1 MSQLTILSDFYR
13 SAFHHNVEEA
23 FNASLKALDIGYID
37 LYLMHWPQA
46 IVDGILVLVAT
57 TWIIISDHVSH
68 LGRTLKEDEH
78 PTFIDTWKSMEKLL
92 ETGDPSFDCFIISNP
107 NVK

>member
-1 MSQLTILSDFYR
+1 MLQLTILSDFYR

-46 IVDGILVLVAT
+46 IVDGILVLVTT
-57 TWIIISDHVSH
+57 TWVIISDHVSH

-78 PTFIDTWKSMEKLL
+78 PNNRKSHENPQAWLCG
-92 ETGDPSFDCFIISNP
+92 TGVVMWNENCMLYAR
-107 NVK
+107 

>member
-46 IVDGILVLVAT
+46 IVDGILVLVTAT
-57 TWIIISDHVSH
+57 PIIISDCVSY

-92 ETGDPSFDCFIISNP
+92 ETGNASFDCFIISNP

>member
-46 IVDGILVLVAT
+46 IVDGIAVRVT
-57 TWIIISDHVSH
+57 TTSIIISDHVSR

-78 PTFIDTWKSMEKLL
+78 PTFIETWKSMERLL
-92 ETGDPSFDCFIISNP
+92 ETGNLSFDRFITSDM
-107 NVK
+107 K